1 MEAVKILIVEDQ
13 ALVSEN
19 LATKLRRKG
28 FEVIGQ
34 VDSGEDALT
43 LIDKNAPDLIIMD
56 IYLAGKLDGIQ
67 TAQKINEQHEIPFIY
82 LTDHYDRNTVN
93 RAKET
98 FPANYLIK
106 PFNEHELNVAIQ
118 LAFFNASVNKE
129 QTEDGEDVF
138 EEQYLLNNSIFIKE
152 NSRYQKIPVE
162 NIVRVNADRAYSKI
176 FTTDRTFTFTGS
188 LNTISKQLTDP
199 SFVRVHRSHLVNINK
214 ITAYEGNTIYI
225 DDVDIP
231 VSKPYQK
238 KFFSRFRV
246 VK

>member
-19 LATKLRRKG
+19 LAVKLRKRG

-34 VDSGEDALT
+34 IESGEGALK
-43 LIDKNAPDLIIMD
+43 LIEKEAPDLILMD
-56 IYLAGKLDGIQ
+56 IYLAGELDGIQ
-67 TAQKINEQHEIPFIY
+67 TAQKINEQHDIPFIY
-82 LTDHYDRNTVN
+82 LTDHYDKNTVN

-118 LAFFNASVNKE
+118 LAFFNNGVNKE
-129 QTEDGEDVF
+129 QGSEESSI

-176 FTTDRTFTFTGS
+176 FTTDRSFTFTGS

-225 DDVDIP
+225 DDIDIP